1 MADFAR
7 TIAEGY
13 AVEGPAIDLGR
24 GVHDGAI
31 VREATV
37 RVPLAMMN
45 RHGLIAGA
53 TGTGKTRT
61 LQGLAEQLS
70 ADGVP
75 CLVADIK
82 GDLSGLSTPG
92 EPGGPAEKRAGQLG
106 MPFAPTG
113 FPVEYLSLGG
123 IGPGVPV
130 RVTVSDFGAQL
141 LAKILQAN
149 ETQEQS
155 LQLVFH
161 YADTKGL
168 PLLDLA
174 DLRALLTFLDSDAG
188 KAELEGIGGLSTQTV
203 GVLLRTLVGLE
214 TGGGTEL
221 FGEPQ
226 FDISDLMRL
235 APDGRGVISCLE
247 LPAVQDKPAL
257 FSTALM
263 GMLAELFETLPEA
276 GDLPKPK
283 LAFFFDEAHLLFK
296 DATKAFAEQ
305 VVQTVRL
312 IRSKG
317 VGVFFITQT
326 PKDVPSDVLA
336 QLGNRIQH
344 ALRAFTPEDAKA
356 LKATVGTFPRSDFY
370 DLEELLPKLGIGEA
384 IVTVLDEDG
393 VPTPVVDTKLAAPS
407 ASMGPAADVKG
418 AAKASPLWAKY
429 GTRIDNQSAREM
441 LAARLEPA
449 PAPEPVPV
457 PAPEEPTH
465 VPQPR
470 RTKKRTPAS
479 DAMAGGLGGLGDFL
493 GSRQGQRLQ
502 KEVLRGVFGMLRK
515 KL

>member
-1 MADFAR
+1 MADFAK

-24 GVHDGAI
+24 GVHEGKI
-31 VREATV
+31 VQEAAV

-70 ADGVP
+70 TKGVP
-75 CLVADIK
+75 CLVADVK

-113 FPVEYLSLGG
+113 FPVEYLSLGR
-123 IGPGVPV
+123 IGRGVPV

-141 LAKILQAN
+141 LAKLVHAN

-174 DLRALLTFLDSDAG
+174 DLREPLTFLDSDAG

-263 GMLAELFETLPEA
+263 GMLAEFFETLPEA

-283 LAFFFDEAHLLFK
+283 LAFFFDEAHLLFN
-296 DATKAFAEQ
+296 DATK
-305 VVQTVRL
+305 
-312 IRSKG
+312 
-317 VGVFFITQT
+317 
-326 PKDVPSDVLA
+326 
-336 QLGNRIQH
+336 
-344 ALRAFTPEDAKA
+344 
-356 LKATVGTFPRSDFY
+356 
-370 DLEELLPKLGIGEA
+370 
-384 IVTVLDEDG
+384 
-393 VPTPVVDTKLAAPS
+393 
-407 ASMGPAADVKG
+407 
-418 AAKASPLWAKY
+418 
-429 GTRIDNQSAREM
+429 
-441 LAARLEPA
+441 
-449 PAPEPVPV
+449 
-457 PAPEEPTH
+457 
-465 VPQPR
+465 
-470 RTKKRTPAS
+470 
-479 DAMAGGLGGLGDFL
+479 
-493 GSRQGQRLQ
+493 
-502 KEVLRGVFGMLRK
+502 
-515 KL
+515 